1 MSFVTPMA
9 LIICFMFLFIGV
21 LGWRTDRLKPIP
33 KQKPDELLRNL
44 NRAMFTLQTGYHRL
58 T

>member
-21 LGWRTDRLKPIP
+21 LGWRTDRLKPI
-33 KQKPDELLRNL
+33 L
-44 NRAMFTLQTGYHRL
+44 NKNQMNY
-58 T
+58 